1 MEMCLTILTMNTL
14 VKNVSKKLFLFSI
27 AMKRNAKITQK
38 NQNELGNSS
47 QKVFGQNSFPE
58 YYMYRKRQE
67 VRISLK
73 GWRKI
78 MLDLNKIVNDEIQKA
93 YLKGRK
99 EAASELGNILSKK
112 NNNNAYEIDMQM
124 IDKISEELNREW
136 SLD

>member
-1 MEMCLTILTMNTL
+1 MQ
-14 VKNVSKKLFLFSI
+14 KLH
-27 AMKRNAKITQK
+27 KK

-93 YLKGRK
+93 YIKGRK